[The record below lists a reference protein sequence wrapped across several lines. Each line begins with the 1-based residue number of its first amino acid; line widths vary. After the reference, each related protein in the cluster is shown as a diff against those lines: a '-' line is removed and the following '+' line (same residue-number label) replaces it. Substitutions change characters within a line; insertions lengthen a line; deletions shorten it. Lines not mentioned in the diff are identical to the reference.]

1 MLTKTLIFSSA
12 SVFLL
17 ISEMLRILSANL
29 RPSLNFAGRIRFCS
43 QVKLPELFDKDGNLL
58 PLDDKMDYFQLFG
71 LERHFNIEITDL
83 SNTFKSLQRNLHPD
97 KVSLVEIFRRTFVS
111 DQVLFSS
118 LSPPPSRIKPTQRA
132 GRQPLT
138 RDTGSFRNLSVE
150 LSTF

>member
-71 LERHFNIEITDL
+71 LERQFNIEITDL

-97 KVSLVEIFRRTFVS
+97 KVSGKRGNINKVDFT
-111 DQVLFSS
+111 
-118 LSPPPSRIKPTQRA
+118 
-132 GRQPLT
+132 
-138 RDTGSFRNLSVE
+138 N
-150 LSTF
+150 